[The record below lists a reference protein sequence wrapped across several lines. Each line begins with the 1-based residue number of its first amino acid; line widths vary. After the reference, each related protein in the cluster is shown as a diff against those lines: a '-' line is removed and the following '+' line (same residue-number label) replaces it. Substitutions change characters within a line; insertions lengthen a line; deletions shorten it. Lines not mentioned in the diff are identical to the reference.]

1 VVDFIGNLQKWK
13 GQLEKLKG
21 EVDWA
26 LELLEEGLNSLGWKG
41 LII

>member
-1 VVDFIGNLQKWK
+1 MWWISLGIFKNG
-13 GQLEKLKG
+13 KLKG